1 MIKQRYYYD
10 LWMSKAK
17 NKEHV
22 RQYQRWSYLKKKMHR
37 LLTPILYRRLGY
49 IL

>member
-1 MIKQRYYYD
+1 
-10 LWMSKAK
+10 LSKTK

-22 RQYQRWSYLKKKMHR
+22 RQYQRWYHLKKKMHR
-37 LLTPILYRRLGY
+37 LLTPIIYRRLGY